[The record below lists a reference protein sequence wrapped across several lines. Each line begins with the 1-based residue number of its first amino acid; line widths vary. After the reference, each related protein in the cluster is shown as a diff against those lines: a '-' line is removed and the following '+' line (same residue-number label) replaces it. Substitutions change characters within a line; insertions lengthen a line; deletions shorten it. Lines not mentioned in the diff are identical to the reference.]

1 MDSTHRPVDTTT
13 AVAKGS
19 YTFITPTGTELAKA
33 KVGEARPHGAWEG
46 WTIAPVEVSQSFTVE
61 VPRQES
67 ATIKV
72 SGSPDF
78 AWDMTV
84 KTLPNAHG
92 LDGELVY
99 TQSPRVIANTELS
112 MELAYVPIGGEEEA
126 VLEDELPEGIHEVLP
141 ADAFEDPWVC
151 LLYTSDAADDA
162 PRV

>member
-1 MDSTHRPVDTTT
+1 M
-13 AVAKGS
+13 
-19 YTFITPTGTELAKA
+19 
-33 KVGEARPHGAWEG
+33 
-46 WTIAPVEVSQSFTVE
+46 E
-61 VPRQES
+61 VPRQEP

-78 AWDMTV
+78 AWDMAV

-112 MELAYVPIGGEEEA
+112 MELTYVPIGGEEEA

-141 ADAFEDPWVC
+141 ADAFEDPG
-151 LLYTSDAADDA
+151 
-162 PRV
+162 